1 MLIGPKYKI
10 ARRVG
15 APVFEKTQNQKFALS
30 EDRKMKARG
39 RKRGRAKSDFGL
51 QLNEKQKARYV
62 YGLSEKQFRN
72 YVLEAIAQKKVPSS
86 QYLYSKLERRID
98 NIVYRAGLARTR
110 RFARQMVSHGHIMVN
125 GRRITI
131 PSHILTTKDTFKVRP
146 QSQTSKLFTT
156 LAEDTAERTMP
167 NWLAFDINKFEGS
180 LKDDP
185 QLKEA
190 QDLLFNLNTI
200 IEFYSK

>member
-1 MLIGPKYKI
+1 MRIGPKYKI

-15 APVFEKTQNQKFALS
+15 APVFEKTQSQKFALA
-30 EDRKMKARG
+30 EQRKAKIKT

-72 YVLEAIAQKKVPSS
+72 YVLEAIAQNKIPSS
-86 QYLYSKLERRID
+86 DYLYSKLERRID
-98 NIVYRAGLARTR
+98 NLVYRAGLARTR
-110 RFARQMVSHGHIMVN
+110 RLARQMVSHGHIMVN

-156 LAEDTAERTMP
+156 LGEDIAERSQP
-167 NWLAFDINKFEGS
+167 NWLTFDIGTFEGS
-180 LKDDP
+180 LKGEP